1 MEKVLLKEERKKENV
16 YLNGLGLPFRLAL
29 HKENLT
35 ILKLMYM
42 NMDYIQFVKKRSA
55 LMSMTVG
62 PEGLQLS

>member
-35 ILKLMYM
+35 ILKPMYM
-42 NMDYIQFVKKRSA
+42 STGYIQFVKKRSA

-62 PEGLQLS
+62 LEELQLS

>member
-29 HKENLT
+29 NKENLT